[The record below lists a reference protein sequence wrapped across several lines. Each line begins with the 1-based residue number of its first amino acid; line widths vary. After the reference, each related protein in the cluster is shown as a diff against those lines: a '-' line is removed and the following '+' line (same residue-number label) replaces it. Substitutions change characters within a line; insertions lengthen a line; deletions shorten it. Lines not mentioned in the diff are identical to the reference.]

1 MMCEFFLLQSEL
13 RTDMKSTKFHTIMI
27 VLHDFAGVSH
37 NISALKTNPLWP
49 ERAQGLEGFTF
60 RGDL

>member
-1 MMCEFFLLQSEL
+1 MGIVLCGKCLCSVFSGDIRL
-13 RTDMKSTKFHTIMI
+13 TKFHTIMI

-49 ERAQGLEGFTF
+49 ERAQG
-60 RGDL
+60 

>member
-1 MMCEFFLLQSEL
+1 MMCDFFLLQSEL
-13 RTDMKSTKFHTIMI
+13 RADMKSTKFHIIMI

-49 ERAQGLEGFTF
+49 ERAQG
-60 RGDL
+60 